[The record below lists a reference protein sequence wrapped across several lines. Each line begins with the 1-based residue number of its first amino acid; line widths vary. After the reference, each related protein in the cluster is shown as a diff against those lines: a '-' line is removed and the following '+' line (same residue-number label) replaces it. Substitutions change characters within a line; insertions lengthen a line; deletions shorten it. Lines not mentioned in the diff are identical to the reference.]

1 MIMEHSESRA
11 IASSGESAV
20 PAEWLR
26 EAPGFVAIFT
36 GPELAFHFVND
47 ECCRLV
53 GRRRED
59 LIGKPVIEAVH
70 EMTGQPFEQ
79 QLQEAVSSRQPFQGR
94 GLKLRLGADPEH
106 QREHYLDLYYRPFFS
121 PEGRFQGAFVQ
132 GHDATELYLRN
143 AELKRFDANRDAFLA
158 KLAHELRNPL
168 GSVANAVRILQ
179 DHPECQTPLLQRLST
194 IMNTQMA
201 DTLALVDELYDL
213 AAVKLGKMP
222 LRITPDVSFQAV
234 IRDAA
239 AAARSQLERKE
250 QMLSLLLPDKAITI
264 DADATKLRR
273 VVANLIGN
281 ASKYTHAKG
290 RIEVSLACS
299 GGEAVVLVRDDG
311 IGMTPEAMS
320 RVFDLYY
327 QEADGVCGGAAG
339 SQGSGGLGIGL
350 SLARQ
355 VAELHGGTVNAYSE
369 GPGRGTTFAL
379 RLPCAP
385 R

>member
-1 MIMEHSESRA
+1 MEHSESRTVSYSA
-11 IASSGESAV
+11 ASGV
-20 PAEWLR
+20 PTEWLR
-26 EAPGFVAIFT
+26 EAPGFVAIFM
-36 GPELAFHFVND
+36 GPELVFDFVND

-59 LIGKPVIEAVH
+59 LIGKPVIQALH
-70 EMTGQPFEQ
+70 EMRGQAFEQ
-79 QLQEAVSSRQPFQGR
+79 QLQEAANSRKPFQGR

-106 QREHYLDLYYRPFFS
+106 QREHYLDLYYHPFYS

-194 IMNTQMA
+194 IMSTQMA

-222 LRITPDVSFQAV
+222 LRITPGASLQALV
-234 IRDAA
+234 RDAA
-239 AAARSQLERKE
+239 AAARGQLERKE
-250 QMLSLLLPDKAITI
+250 QTLSLLLPAKTMII
-264 DADATKLRR
+264 DADTTKLRR
-273 VVANLIGN
+273 AIANLIGN
-281 ASKYTHAKG
+281 ASKYTPVQG
-290 RIEVSLACS
+290 RIEVGLVCS
-299 GGEAVVLVRDDG
+299 EGEALVRVRDDG
-311 IGMTPEAMS
+311 IGMTPETMA
-320 RVFDLYY
+320 RIFDLYF
-327 QEADGVCGGAAG
+327 QESDGAGGALG
-339 SQGSGGLGIGL
+339 PGGLGIGL

-355 VAELHGGTVNAYSE
+355 VAELHGGTLSAYSD
-369 GPGRGTTFAL
+369 GPGRGSTFTL
-379 RLPCAP
+379 RLPCIP